1 MIPQSYRDSNEFVGV
16 HAFRVL
22 LAAPPEAGDCMAS
35 SSWARVPV
43 LVLAGRAETE
53 SDAVKQFLKL
63 RPDAIVLDW
72 RLSVDEPAR
81 LIGVL
86 RRMVADARVIAVVP
100 DQASMPALAARAMG
114 ADVIVTLPD
123 LSRTLVSMARAA
135 TRRR

>member
-1 MIPQSYRDSNEFVGV
+1 MIPQPCCDSNEFVGV
-16 HAFRVL
+16 RAFRVL
-22 LAAPPEAGDCMAS
+22 LAAPPQAGDCMAS
-35 SSWARVPV
+35 SSWGRVPV

-53 SDAVKQFLKL
+53 SDAVKLFLKL

-86 RRMVADARVIAVVP
+86 RRMVADARVVAVVP
-100 DQASMPALAARAMG
+100 DQASMPALAARALG

-135 TRRR
+135 LRRR

>member
-1 MIPQSYRDSNEFVGV
+1 MIPRSSRDSNLFVGT
-16 HAFRVL
+16 HTFRVL
-22 LAAPPEAGDCMAS
+22 LAAPPQAGDCMAS
-35 SSWARVPV
+35 SSWGRVPGV
-43 LVLAGRAETE
+43 ELAGRAETE

-100 DQASMPALAARAMG
+100 DQASMPALAARALG

-135 TRRR
+135 TRRC